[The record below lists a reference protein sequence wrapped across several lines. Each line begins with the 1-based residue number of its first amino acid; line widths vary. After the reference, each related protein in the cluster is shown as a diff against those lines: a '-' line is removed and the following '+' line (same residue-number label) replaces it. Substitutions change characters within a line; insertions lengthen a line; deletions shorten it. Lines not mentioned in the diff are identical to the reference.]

1 MSKKMKYDK
10 QGRIILEKINPPGIT
25 YKYKY
30 DLNKRI
36 INIKLDSD
44 TNLNRTIIHQEKV
57 DNVFKTLIKKEF
69 TDKIILTTVYDLRG
83 RILKITR
90 RKRGERK
97 KHIKENLIFKEDD
110 SIFWIETSGKNKN
123 FGFKIRIK

>member
-1 MSKKMKYDK
+1 MKYDK